1 MVRWSDG
8 ETLKE
13 TQWKKESSILL
24 ECRVAGGGGTEW
36 GGRWLEMDEL
46 AEVGRV
52 RSCKAY
58 QALLRSWNFNLGA
71 MRNHRMILSIVF
83 SMVNGRDESKNRI
96 QKTSEESVSFISIGQ
111 TVMVTRG
118 WREY

>member
-1 MVRWSDG
+1 
-8 ETLKE
+8 
-13 TQWKKESSILL
+13 
-24 ECRVAGGGGTEW
+24 
-36 GGRWLEMDEL
+36 MDEL

-58 QALLRSWNFNLGA
+58 QALLRSWNFSLGA

>member
-1 MVRWSDG
+1 
-8 ETLKE
+8 
-13 TQWKKESSILL
+13 
-24 ECRVAGGGGTEW
+24 
-36 GGRWLEMDEL
+36 MDEL
-46 AEVGRV
+46 AELEGV

-58 QALLRSWNFNLGA
+58 QACWSWNFSLGA
-71 MRNHRMILSIVF
+71 MGNHRMILSIVF
-83 SMVNGRDESKNRI
+83 SLVNGRDESKNRI